1 MWSMWLVDW
10 NWSQCRNV
18 SLQLSAAVEF
28 ISYAL
33 QVRWEK
39 SYYALVYRVEPFP
52 PQTGDRAVD
61 GKSVFILF
69 DLERPS
75 DYGQIMDY
83 LQFCCHPSTHLW
95 IQNTIGDFSWALFP
109 FGRIGQI
116 GDRIQSRNVLQVAM
130 ICVVVF
136 NGTNWT
142 PDGECLVPF
151 PQGCHGLTGDT
162 KGHLTS
168 PFDDGGGGR

>member
-10 NWSQCRNV
+10 NWSQGRNV

-61 GKSVFILF
+61 GKSVFFVVLSRAS
-69 DLERPS
+69 LRLWS
-75 DYGQIMDY
+75 DHG
-83 LQFCCHPSTHLW
+83 LQFCSHPSTHLW
-95 IQNTIGDFSWALFP
+95 IQNTIGDFISALFP

-162 KGHLTS
+162 KGHLAFR
-168 PFDDGGGGR
+168 FDDGGGGR

>member
-10 NWSQCRNV
+10 NWSQGRNV

-69 DLERPS
+69 YLERPS

-83 LQFCCHPSTHLW
+83 SFVLTPRPISESKTPLGTLYQHCSPLAESGRLGIAFKVETFCKLQWYVLWFSTAPTGH
-95 IQNTIGDFSWALFP
+95 
-109 FGRIGQI
+109 RME
-116 GDRIQSRNVLQVAM
+116 NVWCRSHRGV
-130 ICVVVF
+130 
-136 NGTNWT
+136 
-142 PDGECLVPF
+142 
-151 PQGCHGLTGDT
+151 TG
-162 KGHLTS
+162 
-168 PFDDGGGGR
+168 